1 MTMWDKHVAPPGPVH
16 DLTGR
21 MFVRYATGPEG
32 NGTPIGGWWG
42 MADPVTGALKE
53 GVLGMDFATLVQTF
67 GPIVD
72 QSTGDQKQAR
82 RPWPTVR
89 PATPEEEDAQLAP
102 FRRIVREE
110 LEAFA
115 AAAPAGAHDRVQE
128 PTTWSAD
135 TGCCTWTRAEPGV
148 DRWVPLVG
156 GKWCPLRAIVTDP
169 VTITQA
175 ELVRAHQP
183 GLFDARQYPVF
194 ADQVPPPAHLE
205 GAHTC
210 VWAQTLPDVDRWSR
224 INYPGPDSGCP
235 IADAQLTLAEL
246 EERHGPT
253 GAPGTASITPP
264 PPPPALPR
272 RRHFKEAG
280 RQDPGLADPP
290 AES

>member
-1 MTMWDKHVAPPGPVH
+1 MTIYEKRVAPEGPVW
-16 DLTGR
+16 DWKGN
-21 MFVRYATGPEG
+21 MFIRYGDGDPG
-32 NGTPIGGWWG
+32 MPVGGWWG
-42 MADPVTGALKE
+42 AADPVTGE
-53 GVLGMDFATLVQTF
+53 RVPETLGFAWWSLVETF
-67 GPIVD
+67 GPLRD
-72 QSTGDQKQAR
+72 HTGE
-82 RPWPTVR
+82 
-89 PATPEEEDAQLAP
+89 PEAVGGDDPGEGPILSAW
-102 FRRIVREE
+102 RRIIREE